1 MRYLEGIRMD
11 YDTADM
17 ITRLSLIDSL
27 EGIDKLISVLRDKD
41 SQGLK
46 DFEKEDLEDNLKYRE
61 AVLVVIDYYSTR
73 DQMSELKIS

>member
-1 MRYLEGIRMD
+1 MD

>member
-1 MRYLEGIRMD
+1 MRYLKGIRMD

-27 EGIDKLISVLRDKD
+27 EGIDKLISVLRGKD

>member
-1 MRYLEGIRMD
+1 MD

-27 EGIDKLISVLRDKD
+27 EGIDKLISVLRGKD

-61 AVLVVIDYYSTR
+61 ALLVVIDYYSTR